1 MKVKLLPLAIG
12 AAIAMPGVAMADVDV
27 YGKMNL
33 TLEMADY
40 EFEDSSSDYDR
51 WELNSNASR
60 LGVKGSEDINDNLSA
75 FYKAEYEIFPDDGSD
90 GRGIS
95 LDGEVFVDLDGDGN
109 PDDTVEVD
117 ASTDRTFKQR
127 DIYVG
132 LKGGW
137 GAVQLGNFDTPLKKS
152 QGKIDQFNNMSS
164 GDLKNVLTGE
174 NRESNLIQY
183 SSPAIADA
191 ITLNVAIQ
199 PGEEACPDGAN
210 NNCDDGLADNYS
222 LSAVY
227 STDMLYLSAA
237 MDDGIDGEDVMRVT
251 GIFYIDV
258 FEIGAMYQTAEESE
272 DSAGDPADEQDGYI
286 LSAGMKLGESNKL
299 RFQYGS
305 SELDE
310 NYEVAG
316 DGFTDTLEITQIAI
330 GVDHKL
336 SKQTKLFANY
346 ITLEEEFKE
355 DGVSGTSTDEVARLQ
370 LGLEHKF

>member
-1 MKVKLLPLAIG
+1 
-12 AAIAMPGVAMADVDV
+12 
-27 YGKMNL
+27 
-33 TLEMADY
+33 
-40 EFEDSSSDYDR
+40 
-51 WELNSNASR
+51 
-60 LGVKGSEDINDNLSA
+60 
-75 FYKAEYEIFPDDGSD
+75 
-90 GRGIS
+90 
-95 LDGEVFVDLDGDGN
+95 
-109 PDDTVEVD
+109 
-117 ASTDRTFKQR
+117 
-127 DIYVG
+127 
-132 LKGGW
+132 
-137 GAVQLGNFDTPLKKS
+137 
-152 QGKIDQFNNMSS
+152 MSS